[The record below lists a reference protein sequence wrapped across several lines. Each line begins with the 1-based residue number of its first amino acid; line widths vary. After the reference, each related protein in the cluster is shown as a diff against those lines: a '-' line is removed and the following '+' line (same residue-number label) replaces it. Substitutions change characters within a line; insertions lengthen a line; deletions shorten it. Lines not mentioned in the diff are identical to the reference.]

1 MKTKKWVV
9 ATTAV
14 CVLLGTSVIV
24 FASNPIKLII
34 NGNEHYTE
42 TPPQIIDGRVMV
54 PLTTISDT
62 FNKIVSYNANTKEIE
77 IKDTQDEVIS
87 ELDHIKITGQ
97 EGANGIYEHLQ
108 IVTDQFSRS
117 LVGYNVT
124 NPTYAP
130 EIISMDLNGDGNNEI
145 AVILTTGYGTGVHA
159 SELHLRDGESGVNI
173 PVEDALIAIKKQWT
187 GIISNKEIEMNINDK
202 QIIIPNTKL
211 NADRSNW
218 YKNPEI
224 GTIIRYYIENNTLK
238 ALAAVQISPGEFIGE
253 LEIEY
258 AHVNGVYVAGE
269 AIFSNF
275 ED

>member
-1 MKTKKWVV
+1 MKVKKWVV

-24 FASNPIKLII
+24 LASNPIKLII

-42 TPPQIIDGRVMV
+42 SPPQIIDGRVMV

-62 FNKIVSYNANTKEIE
+62 FNKIVSYNANTKVVE
-77 IKDTQDEVIS
+77 IKDAQDKVIS

-117 LVGYNVT
+117 LIGYNVT

-130 EIISMDLNGDGNNEI
+130 EIISVDLNGDGNNEI
-145 AVILTTGYGTGVHA
+145 AVILTTGYGTGVYA
-159 SELHLRDGESGVNI
+159 SEIHLRDGETGLNI
-173 PVEDALIAIKKQWT
+173 PVEDALIAIKKQAVL
-187 GIISNKEIEMNINDK
+187 
-202 QIIIPNTKL
+202 PNMML
-211 NADRSNW
+211 NAESEHSFEQ
-218 YKNPEI
+218 PVI
-224 GTIIRYYIENNTLK
+224 GSIIRYYVENNILK
-238 ALAAVQISPGEFIGE
+238 ASAGVQISPGEFIGE
-253 LEIEY
+253 FEIEY

-269 AIFSNF
+269 AIFSKF
-275 ED
+275 EN